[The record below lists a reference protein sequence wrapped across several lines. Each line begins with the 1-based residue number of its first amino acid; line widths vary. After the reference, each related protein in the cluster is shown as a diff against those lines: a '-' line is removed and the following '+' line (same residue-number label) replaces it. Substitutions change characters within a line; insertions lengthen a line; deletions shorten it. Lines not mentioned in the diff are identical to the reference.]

1 MSRTDRLALVLS
13 FSLSL
18 GVPGCV
24 LVSSTSRVPPSTDA
38 GVDAP
43 PRPPRDAQ
51 PIDAPE
57 QPVLTREEATRRL
70 LEDLGANVFLP
81 TYRELAARA
90 AALETATA
98 AYAASRSDADRDA
111 ARAAWI
117 AAMETV
123 ERAELLQLGP
133 AGMAVPE
140 ILGGRGLRDAI
151 YTFPT
156 NRCLA
161 SIVVEQRTYDD
172 LATLAAQ
179 PAFARGMGAIEYLLF
194 YEGGDHGCDPAGSP
208 RVDDAVW
215 DALGADGVRQRRAEA
230 AHASA
235 QLVRDS
241 ADALVSAW
249 AAGKGDFAGQLAR
262 AGESGSVYPTSQA
275 ALNAIYW
282 ALYYLDRA
290 IKDMKLGIPTGLNML
305 CPGTS
310 CPGLVESRYA
320 HRSAEHLAAN
330 LVAVQEI
337 FLGGPA
343 GTEAIG
349 FDDLLRAIG
358 QDELATEMALA
369 ISDGVAAA
377 QALPSVDPSS
387 FEEHEPALEAMH
399 ASVQAIASLLKGQ
412 FAGVLALTP
421 PPGAGEDND

>member
-1 MSRTDRLALVLS
+1 MSRADRLALALS
-13 FSLSL
+13 LSLSL

-38 GVDAP
+38 GIDAP

-70 LEDLGANVFLP
+70 LEDLGTNVILP
-81 TYRELAARA
+81 TYRELATRA
-90 AALETATA
+90 AALERATD
-98 AYAASRSDADRDA
+98 AYASSLSDADRDA
-111 ARAAWI
+111 ARSAWI
-117 AAMETV
+117 AAMDSV
-123 ERAELLQLGP
+123 ERAELLQIGP
-133 AGMAVPE
+133 AAMAVPE
-140 ILGGRGLRDAI
+140 IPGGRGLRDAI

-172 LATLAAQ
+172 LATLATQ
-179 PAFARGMGAIEYLLF
+179 PAFARGMGAVEYYLF
-194 YEGGDHGCDPAGSP
+194 YEGGDHGCDPAASP

-215 DALGADGVRQRRAEA
+215 DALGAEGVRQRRAEA

-235 QLVRDS
+235 QIVRDS

-249 AAGKGDFAGQLAR
+249 ASGKGDFAGQLAR
-262 AGESGSVYPTSQA
+262 AGEGGSVYPTSQA

-282 ALYYLDRA
+282 ALYYVDRA
-290 IKDMKLGIPTGLNML
+290 IKDMKLGLPTGLSEL
-305 CPGTS
+305 CGVES

-320 HRSAEHLAAN
+320 HRSTEHLAAN

-337 FLGGPA
+337 YLGGPA

-349 FDDLLRAIG
+349 FDDLLRAVG
-358 QDELATEMALA
+358 QDDLATDMALA

-377 QALPSVDPSS
+377 QALPSVDPTT
-387 FEEHEPALEAMH
+387 FDEHEPALEAMH
-399 ASVQAIASLLKGQ
+399 ASVQAITSLLKNEL
-412 FAGVLALTP
+412 AAVLGLTP